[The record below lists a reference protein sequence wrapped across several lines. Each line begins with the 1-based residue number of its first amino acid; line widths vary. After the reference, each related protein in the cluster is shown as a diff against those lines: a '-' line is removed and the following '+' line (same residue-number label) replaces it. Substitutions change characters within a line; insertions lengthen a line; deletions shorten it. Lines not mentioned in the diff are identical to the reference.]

1 MAFLMIRCRYTGSS
15 FFSGIET
22 NSQNFNCFPNV
33 PANAR
38 CPHCEL
44 DHTWWKSEAWL
55 SESPTQEAELQQSK
69 FGWQLARICWQRAAS
84 GAAEATDVPAKHD
97 VAKEAPR
104 SMGDR
109 AAGPVGRWENVN
121 ATE

>member
-1 MAFLMIRCRYTGSS
+1 VAFLMIRCRYTGES

-22 NSQNFNCFPNV
+22 DAKNFNRFPNV

-44 DHTWWKSEAWL
+44 DHTWWKHEAWL
-55 SESPTQEAELQQSK
+55 SESPTGEAELQHSK
-69 FGWQLARICWQRAAS
+69 FGWQLARIYWSRTACSQAA
-84 GAAEATDVPAKHD
+84 GTP
-97 VAKEAPR
+97 KEAPR

-121 ATE
+121 ATDS